1 MAGLIGDEA
10 PGSSSPGVYSQNK
23 SHGRD
28 MGARHGRKHVN
39 FRLLCI
45 LYPDREIY
53 LFV

>member
-1 MAGLIGDEA
+1 MAGLVGDEA

-28 MGARHGRKHVN
+28 ICAWHGRKRLN
-39 FRLLCI
+39 FILLYI